1 MAFHGSHASEEET
14 ERPEGKGN
22 GRTPRRFSLPP
33 LHNSLSARLLLL
45 TIAFVMLAEVL
56 IFAPSVANFRQNYLE
71 ERLATAHLAVLS
83 LEATPDLMIDDEL
96 TYELLS
102 HVPAESVMLYR
113 PGRTPSLTLAMEGI
127 PEPEAVYDLR
137 EAGFFTLI
145 GDALM
150 TLLRS
155 EDRRIELW
163 GVSPKD
169 NDSVVRMVL
178 MEGPLCEE
186 MWAFA
191 WRILGLSL
199 LISVITAALVYVTLL
214 SVLVR
219 PMRRITEN
227 MISFRQDP
235 EDESRIIRP
244 SDRQDEIGLAE
255 RQLRDL
261 QTALRASLHRKTR
274 LAAIGVAATK
284 INHDL
289 RNILSTAQLSSD
301 SLAESEDPNVR
312 RAFPKLMQT
321 LDRAVGLC
329 SHILN
334 FAREGP
340 IHLEIAPLD
349 LQGLLDEVGTSL
361 QQDQEDER
369 DWQVHLPDS
378 LNLNGDRQQ
387 LYRVFMN
394 LAHNAYQAGATR
406 VEVQG
411 QVEDNNLCLDI
422 GDNGPGLAPR
432 TRERLFQPFAAS
444 ARSGGTGLGLA
455 IAREILRAHGG
466 DIRLLRSDAQGT
478 SFRLTL
484 PLSANGNGPAH

>member
-1 MAFHGSHASEEET
+1 MGN
-14 ERPEGKGN
+14 GN
-22 GRTPRRFSLPP
+22 GRKPRRFSLPP
-33 LHNSLSARLLLL
+33 LHRSLSARLLLL
-45 TIAFVMLAEVL
+45 TIIFVMLAEVL
-56 IFAPSVANFRQNYLE
+56 IFAPSVANFRQNYLQ
-71 ERLATAHLAVLS
+71 ERLAAAHLAVLS
-83 LEATPDLMIDDEL
+83 LEATPDLMIDEDL

-113 PGRTPSLTLAMEGI
+113 PGRSPSLTLAI
-127 PEPEAVYDLR
+127 KDVPEPEAVYDLR

-145 GDALM
+145 GDAFM

-169 NDSVVRMVL
+169 NDSVVRMLL

-214 SVLVR
+214 YVLVR

-227 MISFRQDP
+227 MIAFREDP

-244 SDRQDEIGLAE
+244 SSRRDEVGLAE

-261 QTALRASLHRKTR
+261 QRALRASLHRKTR

-289 RNILSTAQLSSD
+289 RNILSTAQISSD

-349 LQGLLDEVGTSL
+349 LEELLNEVGTSL
-361 QQDQEDER
+361 QLDHEDER

-378 LNLNGDRQQ
+378 LNLHGDRQQ

-394 LAHNAYQAGATR
+394 LAQNAYQAGATR
-406 VEVQG
+406 VDVQG
-411 QVEDNNLCLDI
+411 RAEDGHLYLDI
-422 GDNGPGLAPR
+422 YDNGPGLAPR
-432 TRERLFQPFAAS
+432 ARERLFQPFAAS

-466 DIRLLRSDAQGT
+466 DITLLRSDAQGT

-484 PLSANGNGPAH
+484 PLSQNGSQPVH

>member
-1 MAFHGSHASEEET
+1 MALFGSRATEENHKRMT
-14 ERPEGKGN
+14 GN
-22 GRTPRRFSLPP
+22 GDGRKLRRFSLPP
-33 LHNSLSARLLLL
+33 LHHSLSARLLLL

-71 ERLATAHLAVLS
+71 ERLAAAHLAVLS
-83 LEATPDLMIDDEL
+83 LEATADHMIDEEL

-102 HVPAESVMLYR
+102 HVPAQSVMLYR
-113 PGRTPSLTLAMEGI
+113 PGQTPSLTLAMEDI

-163 GVSPKD
+163 GLSPKD
-169 NDSVVRMVL
+169 EESVVRMEL

-199 LISVITAALVYVTLL
+199 LISVITAALVYITLL
-214 SVLVR
+214 WVLVR

-227 MISFRQDP
+227 MIAFREDP
-235 EDESRIIRP
+235 EDESRIMRP
-244 SDRQDEIGLAE
+244 SRRQDEVGLTE

-261 QTALRASLHRKTR
+261 QRALRASLHRKTR

-301 SLAESEDPNVR
+301 RLAESEDPEVR
-312 RAFPKLMQT
+312 RTFPTLMQT

-329 SHILN
+329 THILN

-340 IHLEIAPLD
+340 VHLETSRFD
-349 LQGLLDEVGTSL
+349 LQQLLDEVGEAL
-361 QQDQEDER
+361 QPAEDSDKNWHAR
-369 DWQVHLPDS
+369 LPE
-378 LNLNGDRQQ
+378 NLELHGDRQQ

-394 LAHNAYQAGATR
+394 LAQNAYQAGATS
-406 VEVQG
+406 VEVEG
-411 QVEDNNLCLDI
+411 WIEDGRLQLDVT
-422 GDNGPGLAPR
+422 DNGPGLGPR
-432 TRERLFQPFAAS
+432 ARERLFQPFAAS

-466 DIRLLRSDAQGT
+466 DITLTRSDARGT
-478 SFRLTL
+478 SFHLAL
-484 PLSANGNGPAH
+484 PLSNNGSTHDS

>member
-1 MAFHGSHASEEET
+1 MLGPQTPEET
-14 ERPEGKGN
+14 HHQAGAEQN
-22 GRTPRRFSLPP
+22 GSRPRRFTLPP
-33 LHNSLSARLLLL
+33 LHRSLSARLLLL
-45 TIAFVMLAEVL
+45 TIGFVMLAEVL
-56 IFAPSVANFRQNYLE
+56 IFAPSVANFRLNYLE
-71 ERLATAHLAVLS
+71 ERLAAGHLAVLS
-83 LEATPDLMIDDEL
+83 LEATSDHMIDEDL

-113 PGRTPSLTLAMEGI
+113 PQRTPSLTLAMEDI

-137 EAGFFTLI
+137 DAGFFTLI

-150 TLLRS
+150 TLARS

-169 NDSVVRMVL
+169 NDSVVRMV
-178 MEGPLCEE
+178 MQEGPLCEE

-199 LISVITAALVYVTLL
+199 LISVITAALVYITLL
-214 SVLVR
+214 CVLVR

-227 MISFRQDP
+227 MISFREDP
-235 EDESRIIRP
+235 EDESRIMRP
-244 SDRQDEIGLAE
+244 SSRQDEVGLTE

-261 QTALRASLHRKTR
+261 QRALRASLHRKTR

-301 SLAESEDPNVR
+301 RLAESEDPQVR
-312 RAFPKLMQT
+312 RTFPTLMQT

-329 SHILN
+329 THILN

-340 IHLEIAPLD
+340 VHLEISHFD
-349 LQGLLDEVGTSL
+349 LRDLLDEVGEAL
-361 QQDQEDER
+361 KPDEEVDR
-369 DWQVHLPDS
+369 SWHVRLPEK
-378 LNLNGDRQQ
+378 LELHGDRQQ

-394 LAHNAYQAGATR
+394 LAQNAYQAGATS
-406 VEVQG
+406 VQVDGGLEDGQLQLEVT
-411 QVEDNNLCLDI
+411 
-422 GDNGPGLAPR
+422 DNGPGLAPR
-432 TRERLFQPFAAS
+432 ARERLFQPFAAS
-444 ARSGGTGLGLA
+444 ARSGGSGLGLA

-466 DIRLLRSDAQGT
+466 EILLTRSDARGT
-478 SFRLTL
+478 SFRVTL
-484 PLSANGNGPAH
+484 PLSQSQGHAST